1 MKRYVVAAVASMM
14 VAFSVHADNGLIK
27 IQSAHS
33 VAQTADNIE
42 GFLKEKGLTQFA
54 RINHAANAEK
64 VGLELRP
71 TEVIIFGNPKVGTP
85 LMQCAQSVAIDL
97 PQKMLISQDAENNV
111 WLTYN
116 DPMYLKER
124 HNMEGCEKVLEKV
137 SKVLGAI
144 SKTATK

>member
-1 MKRYVVAAVASMM
+1 MKKLVLAAVASI
-14 VAFSVHADNGLIK
+14 VITFSAHADNELIK
-27 IQSAHS
+27 VKSAHS
-33 VAQTADNIE
+33 VSQTADNIE

-71 TEVIIFGNPKVGTP
+71 TELIIFGNPKVGTP

-97 PQKMLISQDAENNV
+97 PQKMLISQDAESNV

-124 HNMEGCEKVLEKV
+124 HNIEGCEKVLKKV

-144 SKTATK
+144 SKAATK